1 LGQVRRPVN
10 AIIGKTRAPPI
21 ITTHFNWP
29 ELQPTA
35 TNCQPGQ
42 GKKISKSGFLLGYYT
57 KRSGPARRLEM
68 FHRPVQSARIFR
80 AAGMFDVGC
89 FPHFSFSAC
98 QYFSIQLCVS
108 AFQHFRSLL
117 FRF

>member
-1 LGQVRRPVN
+1 LGQVRRTVN
-10 AIIGKTRAPPI
+10 AITVKTLAPQI
-21 ITTHFNWP
+21 ITTNFTG
-29 ELQPTA
+29 QS
-35 TNCQPGQ
+35 CQPAAMNCKLRL

-89 FPHFSFSAC
+89 SP
-98 QYFSIQLCVS
+98 IS
-108 AFQHFRSLL
+108 AF
-117 FRF
+117 

>member
-29 ELQPTA
+29 ELPSGGHELPA
-35 TNCQPGQ
+35 RSGQ
-42 GKKISKSGFLLGYYT
+42 KISKSGFLLGYYT

-98 QYFSIQLCVS
+98 QHFSFL
-108 AFQHFRSLL
+108 AF
-117 FRF
+117 

>member
-1 LGQVRRPVN
+1 MRLSGKHGLRRS
-10 AIIGKTRAPPI
+10 
-21 ITTHFNWP
+21 
-29 ELQPTA
+29 LQPILTGQSCHPAA